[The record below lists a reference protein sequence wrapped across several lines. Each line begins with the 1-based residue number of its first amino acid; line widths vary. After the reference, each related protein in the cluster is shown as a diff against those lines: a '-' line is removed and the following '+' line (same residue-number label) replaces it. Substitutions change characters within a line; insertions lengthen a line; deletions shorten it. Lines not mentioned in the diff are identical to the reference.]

1 MCEGHECYTRSIR
14 KGEGSVEG
22 DQGCFVNLPYL
33 LVRYIVV
40 PVIDSICLCVYGCG
54 CVCAR
59 VCVCVCVCRT
69 NAEKVD
75 SRRSV

>member
-1 MCEGHECYTRSIR
+1 MSAIQGVSERV
-14 KGEGSVEG
+14 KGAKG

-59 VCVCVCVCRT
+59 VCVC
-69 NAEKVD
+69 K
-75 SRRSV
+75 

>member
-1 MCEGHECYTRSIR
+1 MSAIQGVSERV
-14 KGEGSVEG
+14 KGAKG
-22 DQGCFVNLPYL
+22 DQGCFVNLLYL

-59 VCVCVCVCRT
+59 VCVCV
-69 NAEKVD
+69 
-75 SRRSV
+75 